1 MKKGF
6 KKFSAFLLTAVMA
19 LAMNSTVLAAPGTTE
34 ELAGDGEEG
43 VVGQFNGGV
52 GVDTPEVKD
61 DSINIKKEIVA
72 FNPNGTTVNA
82 PVVTYTYTVT
92 PANVPANTTITDEDA
107 DHTSGAAVNAPVK
120 AGLTEGLVV
129 TGASAINGTVAAV
142 NGATGTSTGASAT
155 LVFDNTSTWTTADT
169 GDSNVYDI
177 KLNFTNVG
185 FTQPGVY
192 RYQIAETISAA
203 SYAKIAMEDGD
214 NNTLYLDVYVD
225 GNLDIYGYVCMTAN
239 ASVTPATDTKVN
251 GFVNGTSIDNS
262 DKYYTYDLVLSKDVV
277 NDTYGESNIAYPFTV
292 IFRNPEE
299 YSSTFTITE
308 TAASGSTGIS
318 PAAASAPTWS
328 GVAKVKDGADITY
341 TGIPAGVD
349 VDVYETNIASG
360 VTYTVSTSVT
370 GGTAVVDN
378 NVVAG
383 TTPASAVAQTTKAA
397 YESTKAT
404 VDTTAIVA
412 TDAQDVAI
420 TNTLLLISPTGFVV
434 RFAPYALVL
443 FGGIFLIVLGV
454 VLYKRTNK
462 EEA

>member
-1 MKKGF
+1 MKRGF
-6 KKFSAFLLTAVMA
+6 KKFGAFLLTAVMA
-19 LAMNSTVLAAPGTTE
+19 LAMNSTVFAAPEALGGT
-34 ELAGDGEEG
+34 EEG
-43 VVGQFNGGV
+43 VAGKWTAP
-52 GVDTPEVKD
+52 DTELVQNTNID
-61 DSINIKKEIVA
+61 IKKEIIA
-72 FNPNGTTVNA
+72 FNPNGTTVHA

-92 PANVPANTTITDEDA
+92 PATVTGLTVTDETG
-107 DHTSGAAVNAPVK
+107 DHTSNTAVTAPVK
-120 AGLTEGLVV
+120 AGITTGVVV
-129 TGASAINGTVAAV
+129 TGTAAGTAGTATS
-142 NGATGTSTGASAT
+142 ATGT
-155 LVFDNTSTWTTADT
+155 LVFTNTNTFTTADT
-169 GDSNVYDI
+169 GDTNEYDI
-177 KLNFTNVG
+177 NVDFSG
-185 FTQPGVY
+185 VTFTQPGVY

-203 SYAKIAMEDGD
+203 SYADVAMEDGD
-214 NNTLYLDVYVD
+214 ANTLYLDVYVD
-225 GNLDIYGYVCMTAN
+225 GNGDIYGYVCMTAN
-239 ASVTPATDTKVN
+239 DSVDPSTTTKIN
-251 GFVNGTSIDNS
+251 GFVDGTAADNS

-292 IFRNPEE
+292 IFSNPEN
-299 YSSTFTITE
+299 YTSTFTIEE

-318 PAAASAPTWS
+318 PAVASAPTWS

-349 VDVYETNIASG
+349 VDVYETNIATG

-383 TTPASAVAQTTKAA
+383 TTPASAVAQTTKAD

-404 VDTTAIVA
+404 VNTNAIVT

-443 FGGIFLIVLGV
+443 MGGIFLIVLGV